1 MFFLLALI
9 LFGVLPGASE
19 PGWNTKLDGR
29 VQFYQTTELGVLVVG
44 TDKSL
49 FALDGETGEVLW
61 RRKNTRLTESDVAPV
76 PGTDV
81 IVLTIERGGK
91 TLLEAVDL
99 FTGKAIWRTDR
110 VKGSVMQM
118 ALEMKSEVLAI
129 VFARDIRKKDHEGLQ
144 RKPFVYAF
152 ELGTGKELWNY
163 KVESDIEM
171 MPSRWAVEED
181 DDDMVEYTLNN
192 YHPPMFLDGR
202 LFLFYEGVTGLDA
215 STGKQLLREKFRV
228 NEQGLALTEAD
239 PVFDERL
246 LFVSGQGRV
255 RAISRANNEVV
266 WEAKDL
272 GMAPQMFLNGT
283 TLYVRTG
290 GQFTRL
296 RDGEVVERGPFG
308 VSAINIENGS
318 TRWRFKGADNG
329 ITNVAFFD
337 NSTLLLADQDD
348 LIVLDSEK
356 GKPLRRVTHKVS
368 KAAFLIANE
377 NGQAVLGGTNEIKA
391 FDVSSAK
398 SVWRSRHDPP
408 GRGAIRTIGAIAARA
423 GALYFRYGGT
433 VTTAATVA
441 SKTFRAINLAQAGSS
456 VRWSGLGRAALPDLT
471 TLAETASRE
480 YVTTRFRALGV
491 ASRIQDAARTARNLE
506 ETVDRARQL
515 QGGLRARDIIS
526 SNVSTSDDIE
536 ERLLDK
542 LDPAHQ
548 LERLSKFLWRRK
560 RLTALK
566 GQWMYFYTELPGK
579 GGKGLAGVNVNLGE
593 TEREIRLDDP
603 DYRFTTD
610 ETINLLY
617 SARDNRLAAIPISQ

>member
-1 MFFLLALI
+1 MFLRVLTTQILLALI
-9 LFGVLPGASE
+9 WLPASSE

-61 RRKNTRLTESDVAPV
+61 RRKNTRLAESDVAPV

-81 IVLTIERGGK
+81 IVLTIERDGK

-129 VFARDIRKKDHEGLQ
+129 VFARDIRKKDHEGLH
-144 RKPFVYAF
+144 RKPLICAF
-152 ELGTGKELWNY
+152 ELGTGKQLWKY
-163 KVESDIEM
+163 QVESEIEM
-171 MPSRWAVEED
+171 MPSRWTAEED
-181 DDDMVEYTLNN
+181 DDTVEYTLNN

-202 LFLFYEGVTGLDA
+202 VFLFYEGVTGLDA

-228 NEQGLALTEAD
+228 NEEGLALTEAD
-239 PVFDERL
+239 PVFDESL

-255 RAISRANNEVV
+255 RAISRADNKVI

-296 RDGEVVERGPFG
+296 RDGEVIERGPFG

-318 TRWRFKGADNG
+318 TRWRFKGADSG

-356 GKPLRRVTHKVS
+356 GKQLRRAEHKVT

-391 FDVSSAK
+391 FDVASGR
-398 SVWRSRHDPP
+398 SVWRARYDPP
-408 GRGAIRTIGAIAARA
+408 GRGAVRTIGAITARA

-441 SKTFRAINLAQAGSS
+441 SRTFRGINLAQAGSS

-471 TLAETASRE
+471 TLAETASRTSPLVSGLLGLLLE
-480 YVTTRFRALGV
+480 YRMQPAVRA
-491 ASRIQDAARTARNLE
+491 
-506 ETVDRARQL
+506 
-515 QGGLRARDIIS
+515 IS
-526 SNVSTSDDIE
+526 
-536 ERLLDK
+536 
-542 LDPAHQ
+542 
-548 LERLSKFLWRRK
+548 RK
-560 RLTALK
+560 RLIARVSFKATSTLEISSVRTFRHPMTLK
-566 GQWMYFYTELPGK
+566 SVCSTSSTPH
-579 GGKGLAGVNVNLGE
+579 
-593 TEREIRLDDP
+593 
-603 DYRFTTD
+603 
-610 ETINLLY
+610 
-617 SARDNRLAAIPISQ
+617 ISSKDCRNSCGAESD